1 MRLVRTDFR
10 LKTPNF
16 QPSIGWTG
24 AQGLGRGMDGQT
36 DRWVA
41 GWMDVWNF
49 TPMFYR
55 TLALLGRYPKRLTK
69 FFGRSSNAKN
79 ALPTRT

>member
-1 MRLVRTDFR
+1 
-10 LKTPNF
+10 
-16 QPSIGWTG
+16 
-24 AQGLGRGMDGQT
+24 MDGQT
-36 DRWVA
+36 DGWVA

-69 FFGRSSNAKN
+69 FFGRSSYAKY
-79 ALPTRT
+79 ALPTMSHEAPRTLIMALTNLAAVEAW